1 MDIVI
6 VEDDM
11 SVCMILKKIIDDKKL
26 GEIKDICTDPKDG
39 QESII
44 KYNPDIVLIDLLMP
58 NIDGITLVKECK
70 SKRVKSSFIM
80 ISQVCSKEII
90 GSAYES
96 GIEFYINKPINAIEV
111 ENVIIKVIEKVN
123 LENKILKIE
132 EVFGIKPNS
141 IKETSKLES
150 ENIKRENEI
159 IINNVMKKV
168 GIIGE
173 AGSSDIRNILVY
185 IIENN
190 IDIGAY
196 TLKELLT
203 KFNKNYKSL
212 EQRIRR
218 TCSIGLRNLAN
229 LGLEDYMNETFAEYS
244 TSLYNFEEVKREM
257 DYIRGKRT
265 MGGKVNVKK
274 FLEGMFIYCD
284 K

>member
-11 SVCMILKKIIDDKKL
+11 SVCMILKKIIEDKNL

-39 QESII
+39 QESIV
-44 KYNPDIVLIDLLMP
+44 KYNPSIVLVDLLMP

-70 SKRVKSSFIM
+70 MRDIKSSFIM

-90 GSAYES
+90 GTAYEN

-111 ENVIIKVIEKVN
+111 EKVIVKVIEKVK
-123 LENKILKIE
+123 LENKILRIE

-141 IKETSKLES
+141 VNENCNS
-150 ENIKRENEI
+150 ENEKIKKENET
-159 IINNVMKKV
+159 IINNIMKKI

-173 AGSSDIRNILVY
+173 IGSSDIRNILLY
-185 IIENN
+185 IIEHN
-190 IDIGAY
+190 IDIGSY

-229 LGLEDYMNETFAEYS
+229 LGLEDYMNETFSEYS
-244 TSLYNFEEVKREM
+244 TSLYNFEEIKREM
-257 DYIRGKRT
+257 DYVREKRT
-265 MGGKVNVKK
+265 VGGKVNVKK
-274 FLEGMFIYCD
+274 FLEGMLIYCN